1 MGATGLGFLLSWR
14 QDNLNATDC
23 QGCNIIYFSETT
35 GSMCSELSLNRGLE
49 ARRKK
54 DLKDSFLWR
63 YGKVGCILPL
73 REMTAWI
80 NPPQISEIFQG
91 YHQRVHRAD
100 ALSLQTNSL
109 RSRLSSQ
116 CLGQSFLLLRTLER
130 GRGFRA
136 VGDICGHVHEED

>member
-54 DLKDSFLWR
+54 DLKDSFLWSSP
-63 YGKVGCILPL
+63 CLP
-73 REMTAWI
+73 
-80 NPPQISEIFQG
+80 
-91 YHQRVHRAD
+91 
-100 ALSLQTNSL
+100 
-109 RSRLSSQ
+109 
-116 CLGQSFLLLRTLER
+116 C
-130 GRGFRA
+130 
-136 VGDICGHVHEED
+136 

>member
-49 ARRKK
+49 
-54 DLKDSFLWR
+54 
-63 YGKVGCILPL
+63 
-73 REMTAWI
+73 MTAWI

-91 YHQRVHRAD
+91 YHQRVHGAD